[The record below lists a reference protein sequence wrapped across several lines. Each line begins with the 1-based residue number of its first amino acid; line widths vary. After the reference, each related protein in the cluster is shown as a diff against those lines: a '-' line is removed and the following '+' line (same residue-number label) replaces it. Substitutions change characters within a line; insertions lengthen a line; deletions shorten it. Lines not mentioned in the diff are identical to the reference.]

1 MEMLVVTHSRVSHFD
16 LKDLIDLLP
25 TRIWAL
31 RATALVVERSCST
44 VTYINRTTSFAA
56 DCLNTGVK

>member
-1 MEMLVVTHSRVSHFD
+1 MEVLVVTHSRVSHLD

-31 RATALVVERSCST
+31 RATALVVERSCSIIA
-44 VTYINRTTSFAA
+44 YINTITSFAA

>member
-1 MEMLVVTHSRVSHFD
+1 MEVLVVTHSRVSHFD
-16 LKDLIDLLP
+16 LKDLFDLLP

-31 RATALVVERSCST
+31 RATALVVERSCNS
-44 VTYINRTTSFAA
+44 VAYINTITGFAA

>member
-1 MEMLVVTHSRVSHFD
+1 MEVLVVTHSRVSHFD

-31 RATALVVERSCST
+31 RATALVVERSYCI
-44 VTYINRTTSFAA
+44 VTYINRTVSFAA

>member
-1 MEMLVVTHSRVSHFD
+1 MEVLVVTHSHVSHFD

-31 RATALVVERSCST
+31 RATALVVERSCSIIA
-44 VTYINRTTSFAA
+44 YISYITSFAA

>member
-1 MEMLVVTHSRVSHFD
+1 MEVLVVTHSRVSHLD
-16 LKDLIDLLP
+16 LKDLIDLPP

-31 RATALVVERSCST
+31 RATALVVERSCSIIA
-44 VTYINRTTSFAA
+44 YINYTTSFAA

>member
-1 MEMLVVTHSRVSHFD
+1 MEVLVVTHSRVSHLD

-31 RATALVVERSCST
+31 RATALVVERS
-44 VTYINRTTSFAA
+44 YDEININNLIVSFAA

>member
-1 MEMLVVTHSRVSHFD
+1 MEVLVVTHSRVSHLD

-31 RATALVVERSCST
+31 RATALVVERSCSIIA
-44 VTYINRTTSFAA
+44 YINHTTSFAA

>member
-1 MEMLVVTHSRVSHFD
+1 MEVLVVTHSRVSHFD

-31 RATALVVERSCST
+31 RATALVVERSCNSAA
-44 VTYINRTTSFAA
+44 YINTITSFAA

>member
-1 MEMLVVTHSRVSHFD
+1 MEVLVVTHSRVSHLD

-31 RATALVVERSCST
+31 RATALVVERSCSIIA
-44 VTYINRTTSFAA
+44 YINYTTSFAA